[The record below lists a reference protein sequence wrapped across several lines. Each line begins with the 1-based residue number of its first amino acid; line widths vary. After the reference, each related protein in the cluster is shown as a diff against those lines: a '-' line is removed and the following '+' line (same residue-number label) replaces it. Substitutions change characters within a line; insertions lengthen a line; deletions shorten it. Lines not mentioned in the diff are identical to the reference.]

1 MEDRIAEL
9 ESQLAFQDNT
19 IQELNDIVTRQQA
32 QIDDLSSAVKL
43 LLNQVK
49 QLNEV
54 VTAPEGD
61 EPPPP
66 HY

>member
-1 MEDRIAEL
+1 MSDRIAEL
-9 ESQLAFQDNT
+9 ETQIAFQDNT
-19 IQELNDIVTRQQA
+19 IEELNRIVTSQQQ
-32 QIDDLSSAVKL
+32 QIDKL
-43 LLNQVK
+43 TAEVAMLFGQIQ

-54 VTAPEGD
+54 LSVPEGE

>member
-1 MEDRIAEL
+1 MSDRIAEL
-9 ESQLAFQDNT
+9 ESQIAFQDNT
-19 IQELNDIVTRQQA
+19 IQELNDIVTRQQK
-32 QIDDLSSAVKL
+32 QLEDLSAAVKL

-49 QLNEV
+49 QLNDV
-54 VTAPEGD
+54 VGAPEGE

>member
-1 MEDRIAEL
+1 MSDRIAEL
-9 ESQLAFQDNT
+9 ESQIAFQDNT
-19 IQELNDIVTRQQA
+19 IQELNDIVTRQQK
-32 QIDDLSSAVKL
+32 QLDDLSAAVKL

-49 QLNEV
+49 QLNDV
-54 VTAPEGD
+54 VGAPEGE

>member
-1 MEDRIAEL
+1 MSDKIAEL
-9 ESQLAFQDNT
+9 ESQIAFQDNT
-19 IQELNDIVTRQQA
+19 IQELNDIVTRQQK
-32 QIDDLSSAVKL
+32 QIDDLSAAVKL

-54 VTAPEGD
+54 MAAPEGD

>member
-54 VTAPEGD
+54 VIAPEGD